1 MEAEQASTRIAGIV
15 QRLAA
20 TWSQT
25 LHEGGGEALEQLQR
39 EVRDLA
45 VSGRQ
50 SGYRRVAEMASILEV
65 MLDPVA
71 AGEEVASA
79 EFRAIFQDY
88 IRALD
93 QLVHQ
98 PPDASPD
105 DEIQAGTRV
114 LFISDDVDTAQG
126 LRPQLG
132 YFGYSLE
139 RVSASEDIVEALER
153 LPSDAV
159 LIDLEDRSGEELNP
173 GLSQRITETTGYQVP
188 LLATCDT
195 GHIERRLSAA
205 RAGVIAYQ
213 VKPVDPY
220 LLVDD
225 LDNAT
230 STETANEP
238 EFQILLVEDSQT
250 QAAYFTSMLV
260 RAGMRVKVVH
270 DPMQVLDVLSE
281 YAADLILM
289 DMYMP
294 GCNGEELARVIR
306 QFPDYAS
313 IPIVFLSAE
322 TEVERQLHAMSLGG
336 DDFLTKPISP
346 SHLIRSVTIR
356 AERARTLRSFM
367 VRDNLTGLLNHTRI
381 KEQLKQEVA
390 RAARREGAPVAFAM
404 IDIDNFKQIN
414 DTHGHPVGDRVI
426 KTLAR
431 VLQQRLRQTDFI
443 GRYGGEEFGVIM
455 PDATAHEARN
465 VLDAV
470 RQSFSRIAHAA
481 GNENFHVTFSGGVA
495 AYPDYQDAGELA
507 TRADEALYEAKMEGR
522 NRIRYLGEPDSDQA
536 S

>member
-1 MEAEQASTRIAGIV
+1 
-15 QRLAA
+15 
-20 TWSQT
+20 
-25 LHEGGGEALEQLQR
+25 
-39 EVRDLA
+39 
-45 VSGRQ
+45 
-50 SGYRRVAEMASILEV
+50 
-65 MLDPVA
+65 
-71 AGEEVASA
+71 
-79 EFRAIFQDY
+79 
-88 IRALD
+88 
-93 QLVHQ
+93 
-98 PPDASPD
+98 
-105 DEIQAGTRV
+105 
-114 LFISDDVDTAQG
+114 
-126 LRPQLG
+126 
-132 YFGYSLE
+132 
-139 RVSASEDIVEALER
+139 
-153 LPSDAV
+153 
-159 LIDLEDRSGEELNP
+159 
-173 GLSQRITETTGYQVP
+173 
-188 LLATCDT
+188 
-195 GHIERRLSAA
+195 LSAA

-213 VKPVDPY
+213 TKPVDPY
-220 LLVDD
+220 MLVDD

-230 STETANEP
+230 STEHVDEP
-238 EFQILLVEDSQT
+238 EYQILLVEDSQT

-270 DPMQVLDVLSE
+270 DPMQVLDILSD

-306 QFPDYAS
+306 QVPEYAS

-381 KEQLKQEVA
+381 KEQLKQEIA
-390 RAARREGAPVAFAM
+390 RASRRHDGPVAFAM

-414 DTHGHPVGDRVI
+414 DVYGHPVGDRVI

-481 GNENFHVTFSGGVA
+481 GNESFHVTFSGGVA
-495 AYPDYQDAGELA
+495 GFPDYEDAGELA
-507 TRADEALYEAKMEGR
+507 TRADEALYEAKVAGR
-522 NRIRYLGEPDSDQA
+522 NRVHYLRGGEDESGTGEG
-536 S
+536 

>member
-1 MEAEQASTRIAGIV
+1 MQAEQAAARIVAIVSRLSDTWAG
-15 QRLAA
+15 
-20 TWSQT
+20 T
-25 LHEGGGEALEQLQR
+25 LSEGGQEALEQLQR

-71 AGEEVASA
+71 AGEETASA

-88 IRALD
+88 VRALN

-105 DEIQAGTRV
+105 DEIQGGSRV
-114 LFISDDVDTAQG
+114 LFVSDDIETARS

-139 RVSASEDIVEALER
+139 RINANEDIVEALER
-153 LPSDAV
+153 LPADAV
-159 LIDLEDRSGEELNP
+159 LIDLEGRTGDDLDP
-173 GLSQRITETTGYQVP
+173 ALSQRIEELLSGGVP

-195 GHIERRLSAA
+195 GDIERRLSAA
-205 RAGVIAYQ
+205 RAGAIAYQ
-213 VKPVDPY
+213 TKPVDPY
-220 LLVDD
+220 MLVDD
-225 LDNAT
+225 LDNAK
-230 STETANEP
+230 STEKANEP
-238 EFQILLVEDSQT
+238 DYQILLVEDSQT

-270 DPMQVLDVLSE
+270 DPMQVFDTLAD

-306 QFPDYAS
+306 QVPEYAS

-322 TEVERQLHAMSLGG
+322 TEVDRQLHAMSLGG

-390 RAARREGAPVAFAM
+390 RAERRDGGPVAFAM

-414 DTHGHPVGDRVI
+414 DVYGHPVGDRVI
-426 KTLAR
+426 KTLSR

-455 PDATAHEARN
+455 PDAGANEARN

-470 RQSFSRIAHAA
+470 RQSFSRIMHAA
-481 GNENFHVTFSGGVA
+481 GSETFQVTFSGGVA
-495 AYPDYQDAGELA
+495 AFPDYVDAAEMA
-507 TRADEALYEAKMEGR
+507 NRADEALYVAKQHGR
-522 NRIRYLGEPDSDQA
+522 NRIHEAGTVVDE
-536 S
+536 

>member
-1 MEAEQASTRIAGIV
+1 MEAEQAATRIVGIV
-15 QRLAA
+15 SRLSENWAH
-20 TWSQT
+20 T
-25 LHEGGGEALEQLQR
+25 LRQGEYEGLEQLQR

-71 AGEEVASA
+71 AGEEAASP

-88 IRALD
+88 VRALN

-105 DEIQAGTRV
+105 DQIQAGSRV
-114 LFISDDVDTAQG
+114 LFFSNDSESAQN

-139 RVSASEDIVEALER
+139 RVTPDEDIVAALQR

-159 LIDLEDRSGEELNP
+159 LIDLEDRNKDELDDH
-173 GLSQRITETTGYQVP
+173 LSERIKETIGREIP

-220 LLVDD
+220 MLVDD

-230 STETANEP
+230 SPDDIDEP
-238 EFQILLVEDSQT
+238 AYQILLVEDSQT

-270 DPMQVLDVLSE
+270 DPMQVLDVLSD

-306 QFPDYAS
+306 QVPEYAS

-390 RAARREGAPVAFAM
+390 RAWRHDSPVAFAM
-404 IDIDNFKQIN
+404 VDIDNFKQIN
-414 DTHGHPVGDRVI
+414 DVYGHPVGDRVI

-470 RQSFSRIAHAA
+470 RQSFSRIVHAA
-481 GNENFHVTFSGGVA
+481 GNESFQVTFSGGVA
-495 AYPDYQDAGELA
+495 GYPDHEDAADLA
-507 TRADEALYEAKMEGR
+507 TRADEALYQAKIEGR
-522 NRIRYLGEPDSDQA
+522 NSVREYTEEPPDE
-536 S
+536 